1 MQIKSQ
7 WDTTNTSCDVSQKT
21 GNIDEVV
28 ENLKS
33 LYTVVGNTTWIN
45 HFKTVWQ
52 FLKR

>member
-7 WDTTNTSCDVSQKT
+7 WDTTNSNCDVSQKT
-21 GNIDEVV
+21 GNIDVDV

-33 LYTVVGNTTWIN
+33 LYTIVGNTTWII